1 MKRAY
6 TIAALADEIGKSV
19 AYVEDLVRDNK
30 IAAKK
35 VGRTTLILAEAYDTF
50 LASLPDAG

>member
-6 TIAALADEIGKSV
+6 TVAAIAEEIGKSV

-35 VGRTTLILAEAYDTF
+35 VGRTTLILGSAFDDF
-50 LASLPDAG
+50 LANLPDAG

>member
-6 TIAALADEIGKSV
+6 TISALAEEIGKSV
-19 AYVEDLVRDNK
+19 AYVEDLVRDHK

-50 LASLPDAG
+50 LESLPDAG

>member
-6 TIAALADEIGKSV
+6 TVAAIAEEIGKSV
-19 AYVEDLVRDNK
+19 AYVEDLVRENK

-35 VGRTTLILAEAYDTF
+35 VGRTTVILGEAFEEF
-50 LASLPDAG
+50 LMNLPDAG